1 MSYPNP
7 NANPNQTTEAVQFYA
22 GCTILALTQL
32 HSLDIV
38 YRDLKPENILL
49 TAEVEPNPSP
59 NPGQSPKPKPK
70 P

>member
-1 MSYPNP
+1 M
-7 NANPNQTTEAVQFYA
+7 QFYA

-49 TAEVEPNPSP
+49 TAEVKPNPSP
-59 NPGQSPKPKPK
+59 NPSPSPKPKPK